1 MSSGRRWKTVAASQ
15 DALLPIEWRA
25 ETLTELD
32 NVMQLREMGE
42 QDCLAFLAG
51 HTRGH
56 WHVSAKDIPIS
67 FPFSMPMKR
76 TGFSYFPCR
85 A

>member
-1 MSSGRRWKTVAASQ
+1 
-15 DALLPIEWRA
+15 
-25 ETLTELD
+25 
-32 NVMQLREMGE
+32 MQLRDMGE

-56 WHVSAKDIPIS
+56 LACLGEKYPYIVPIQHAYE
-67 FPFSMPMKR
+67 K